1 MYLIVLVLNKVE
13 LLEKVLESLSRVG
26 VPGAT
31 ILDSTG
37 MGRALSESVP
47 ESIFTGLRTIFQYS
61 RPHNKT
67 IISVIESRESKDKA
81 IDAIK
86 AVLGDM
92 SRPGIGIMFTIP
104 LLDVIGIYHGDNN

>member
-13 LLEKVLESLSRVG
+13 LLEKVLENLSRVG

-47 ESIFTGLRTIFQYS
+47 ESLLTGLQALFQHS

-67 IISVIESRESKDKA
+67 IFSVIESKEKKDRALAA
-81 IDAIK
+81 INEI
-86 AVLGDM
+86 LGDM
-92 SRPGIGIMFTIP
+92 SRPGIGIMFTIT
-104 LLDVIGIYHGDNN
+104 LLDVIGLYQSEHN